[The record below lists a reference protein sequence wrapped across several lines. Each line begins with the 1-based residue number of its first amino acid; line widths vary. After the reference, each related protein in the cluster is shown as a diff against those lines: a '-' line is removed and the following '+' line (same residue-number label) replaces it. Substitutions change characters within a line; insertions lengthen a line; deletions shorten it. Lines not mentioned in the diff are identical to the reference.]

1 MPDNTRRARD
11 EAFWQT
17 FADRYD
23 RHPAP
28 VNLENGYFGRM
39 SRTVVEDYQ
48 RHIEQINNSNSIYVR
63 QRFEQHDSLDI
74 RAQLAELIGVRAQSI
89 AFTQNATA
97 GLQSLIR
104 NYNRLEPGDQVL
116 ICDLEYD
123 TVKGAMRWLARH
135 RGVEVIEIEHT
146 HPASFD
152 SLLATYREAFIR
164 YPKLKLMAL
173 THVTHRTGLVMP
185 VQAIAALA
193 REHGVD
199 IILDGAHALGQM
211 EFDLEALG
219 IAFAGYNL
227 HKWIGSPLTLGF
239 LYIAPQRLADIDPD
253 MGEMHF
259 PLTETFVALRAD
271 IRNWRWAGVPFY
283 LRTGKRMPQ
292 KLSQIVIHFKEPS
305 HYIFAP
311 EQRLQISNKLII
323 RLQPDEGISLR
334 VMTKDQGLDKGMQL
348 RSGPLQLNFSDTWRS
363 ARIPDAYER
372 LLLEVMN
379 GNQNLFVR
387 KDEIEAAWKW
397 CDQLIA
403 GWKKSGDA
411 PKPYA
416 AGSWGPMSSIALIT
430 RDGRSWYGDI

>member
-23 RHPAP
+23 PHPGP

-39 SRTVVEDYQ
+39 SRTVVEEYQ
-48 RHIEQINNSNSIYVR
+48 RNIELINNSNSIYVR

-74 RAQLAELIGVRAQSI
+74 RAQLAELIGVRAQSV
-89 AFTQNATA
+89 AFTHNATA

-104 NYNRLEPGDQVL
+104 NYNRLQPGDQVL

-123 TVKGAMRWLARH
+123 TVKGAMRWLAKH
-135 RGVEVIEIEHT
+135 RGVEVIEIEHA

-152 SLLATYREAFIR
+152 SLLATYREAFIQ

-185 VQAIAALA
+185 VQAIASLA
-193 REHGVD
+193 KEHGVD
-199 IILDGAHALGQM
+199 IILDGAHALGQI

-239 LYIAPQRLADIDPD
+239 IYIAPQRLADIDPD

-259 PLTETFVALRAD
+259 SAGD
-271 IRNWRWAGVPFY
+271 IRSRTPYSTPNIPALMTLPLVFEEHRALGGAAAKGARVNY
-283 LRTGKRMPQ
+283 LRNLWVSAVRNLPGIEVMTPDD
-292 KLSQIVIHFKEPS
+292 P
-305 HYIFAP
+305 
-311 EQRLQISNKLII
+311 RLYC
-323 RLQPDEGISLR
+323 GITSLR
-334 VMTKDQGLDKGMQL
+334 FTRHADQQAMV
-348 RSGPLQLNFSDTWRS
+348 
-363 ARIPDAYER
+363 ER
-372 LLLEVMN
+372 LLN
-379 GNQNLFVR
+379 DYNLFTVVR
-387 KDEIEAAWKW
+387 NGAACGPCIRVTPSLTTTAAEI
-397 CDQLIA
+397 QSLIL
-403 GWKKSGDA
+403 
-411 PKPYA
+411 
-416 AGSWGPMSSIALIT
+416 ALNEL
-430 RDGRSWYGDI
+430 R